1 MTRTPH
7 PDLPLTPQAVTTAW
21 RLAGWPWGNLD
32 LAQILALPV
41 ITAAAIEALGRPS
54 SATGGDMA
62 PTVTADGLIVDRD
75 GLAAWTILP
84 TGTVRLSVS
93 RPWDAVRDA
102 TYILSIQGHP
112 DAETRNQLLAAG
124 SVVLTLEA
132 DPDGTIIAS
141 EWTRDQTT
149 DLRLSHL
156 ETAQNLVMAAQGKRS
171 DLPSH
176 TLAFQTA
183 FAQVITWVAEA
194 EAAEAQLLVTQARAL
209 FAHVARMPGSTDA
222 LDLLELALTQ
232 ATLDVPDPRH
242 NAPGW
247 DHADA
252 LCRATLR

>member
-7 PDLPLTPQAVTTAW
+7 PDLPLTPEAVTTAW
-21 RLAGWPWGNLD
+21 RLAGWPVGNLD

-84 TGTVRLSVS
+84 TGTLRLSVS

-102 TYILSIQGHP
+102 TQIRSIQGHL
-112 DAETRNQLLAAG
+112 DAETRDQLLAAG

-132 DPDGTIIAS
+132 DPDGTIIAGW
-141 EWTRDQTT
+141 WTQDQTT

-156 ETAQNLVMAAQGKRS
+156 ETAQDLVMAAQGKRS

-176 TLAFQTA
+176 TLAFRTA

-194 EAAEAQLLVTQARAL
+194 EAADAQMLNVPDRPPSE
-209 FAHVARMPGSTDA
+209 HVARTPPSEHVARTVR
-222 LDLLELALTQ
+222 Q
-232 ATLDVPDPRH
+232 HR
-242 NAPGW
+242 
-247 DHADA
+247 
-252 LCRATLR
+252 RLRPA